1 MHDIAAATAA
11 TVAIAAMSAP
21 TDFQFRRTLSH
32 APTVRSQHSL
42 H

>member
-11 TVAIAAMSAP
+11 LAAMSAP
-21 TDFQFRRTLSH
+21 TAFQFRRTLSH
-32 APTVRSQHSL
+32 VPTVRGQHSL